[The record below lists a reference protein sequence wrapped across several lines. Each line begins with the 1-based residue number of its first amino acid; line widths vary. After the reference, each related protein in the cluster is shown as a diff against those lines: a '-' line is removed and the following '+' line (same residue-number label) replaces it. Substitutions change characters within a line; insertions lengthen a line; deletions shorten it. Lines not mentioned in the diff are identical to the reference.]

1 MPDYCSNVN
10 ILSVVVATIASFLLG
25 GVWYSNAL
33 FAPAWIR
40 GHGWNAEQVE
50 AKKKGH
56 PMPCFA
62 AAIVTSFISSWI
74 MDMAIAG
81 AKIPADAMC
90 GAGFAAVCW
99 LAFVVPTT
107 FTSAMFS
114 GSSKLVWRID
124 AGFELVR
131 LIICAEILVFW
142 TRG

>member
-1 MPDYCSNVN
+1 MSDYCANVN
-10 ILSVVVATIASFLLG
+10 IWSVLVATLASFLLG
-25 GVWYSNAL
+25 GLWYSNAL

-40 GHGWNAEQVE
+40 AHGLSPEKCE
-50 AKKKGH
+50 TMKKH
-56 PMPCFA
+56 SAQCFA
-62 AAIVTSFISSWI
+62 TAIITSFISCWI

-81 AKIPADAMC
+81 AKIPADALC

-107 FTSAMFS
+107 LSTAMFS
-114 GSSKLVWRID
+114 GSSKTAWRID

-131 LIICAEILVFW
+131 LIISAEILVFW